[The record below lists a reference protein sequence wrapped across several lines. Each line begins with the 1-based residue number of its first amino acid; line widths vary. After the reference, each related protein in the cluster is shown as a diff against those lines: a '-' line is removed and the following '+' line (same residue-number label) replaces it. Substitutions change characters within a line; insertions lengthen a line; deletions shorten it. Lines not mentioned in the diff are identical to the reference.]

1 VLTVGVLADF
11 LDLSESLITVNLL
24 PWRDDKHIFSIAPDG
39 KYSAKAAYKGLFI
52 GSTHFEHW
60 DRIWLSWAPPKCKFF
75 LWLTALR
82 RSWTADRLQKRG
94 LNHPDCCP
102 LCDQEPETIDHL
114 LVGFVFA
121 RSFWYMLLGQVN
133 LEGLTPQMGEGNT
146 MQWWKSCSDQLHGIT
161 KKGFNSLIILGLFG
175 TTETVVCLTAF
186 PQTWMQLSEGLEKKR
201 SFGK

>member
-1 VLTVGVLADF
+1 MTNTSLVLHPMESIRPKLLTKASLLVPPIFNIGTEFGF
-11 LDLSESLITVNLL
+11 L
-24 PWRDDKHIFSIAPDG
+24 
-39 KYSAKAAYKGLFI
+39 
-52 GSTHFEHW
+52 
-60 DRIWLSWAPPKCKFF
+60 WAPPKCKFF
-75 LWLTALR
+75 LWLTASR
-82 RSWTADRLQKRG
+82 RCWTADMLQKRG

-114 LVGFVFA
+114 LVDCVFA
-121 RSFWYMLLGQVN
+121 RSFWYRLLGQVN

-146 MQWWKSCSDQLHGIT
+146 MQWWKSCSDQLHGIA